1 MPSKKK
7 DTADQL
13 TLRTMRAAAIDRFGG
28 PEVLS
33 IHNLPVPVPEAGE
46 VLIALHT
53 VGAASWDADIR
64 AGWFPSGRPHFPLVL
79 GTDGAGTIAAV
90 GSRIRR
96 FQKGIASMPT
106 ASSTRKGVSTLS
118 MSLSRQKTSRQYLS
132 QSTWNMPEQYR
143 PLGLLQSKLR

>member
-7 DTADQL
+7 DTAYQL
-13 TLRTMRAAAIDRFGG
+13 TLRTMRAAAIDRFGV

-33 IHNLPVPVPEAGE
+33 IHNLPVRVPEAGE

-96 FQKGIASMPT
+96 FRNGIAPMPT
-106 ASSTRKGVSTLS
+106 ASSTRNAVSPLAI
-118 MSLSRQKTSRQYLS
+118 SLPRPKT
-132 QSTWNMPEQYR
+132 R
-143 PLGLLQSKLR
+143 P

>member
-7 DTADQL
+7 DTAYQL

-46 VLIALHT
+46 VLIVLHT

-79 GTDGAGTIAAV
+79 GTDGAGTIATV
-90 GSRIRR
+90 GSRIRPS
-96 FQKGIASMPT
+96 FKGLPPIPPPP
-106 ASSTRKGVSTLS
+106 STRTRVSH
-118 MSLSRQKTSRQYLS
+118 
-132 QSTWNMPEQYR
+132 P
-143 PLGLLQSKLR
+143 

>member
-46 VLIALHT
+46 V
-53 VGAASWDADIR
+53 GA
-64 AGWFPSGRPHFPLVL
+64 PSGR
-79 GTDGAGTIAAV
+79 
-90 GSRIRR
+90 RCRR
-96 FQKGIASMPT
+96 RRT
-106 ASSTRKGVSTLS
+106 TR
-118 MSLSRQKTSRQYLS
+118 RH
-132 QSTWNMPEQYR
+132 
-143 PLGLLQSKLR
+143 